1 MVDDGVPGGP
11 TTARRAGS
19 ARREST
25 ADSSRTT
32 FKERHEAALQPLV
45 HHGRAVLE
53 AVEPLNATG
62 TVRLSFRVADDLR
75 FDFEPGQFVSIR
87 FEDAAGRTM
96 RRPYCILSPPDGS
109 GRFDLLVRVVGG
121 PVSNRLLSLRPGE
134 AISYRGPL
142 GRGMRLLDADRELVI
157 LATGVGIA
165 PVYSYLR
172 DVEAAGDGRRI
183 HVYWGLRT
191 ADDLCLLDELD
202 ELTAANDRV
211 RVDITLSQP
220 PPGWAGL
227 RGRITESV
235 PPLLATLGDKEFY
248 LAGNG
253 AMIQE
258 MTTAL
263 SDLGVARRFIHEEAY
278 FNSRH
283 VPRADVMAEIRSR
296 FVARDLFSPFAHADA
311 GLFLHD
317 ETAEPVSGNVDP
329 NAHSDVGKHIRPL
342 SRRRPDDEP
351 RPMWGL

>member
-1 MVDDGVPGGP
+1 MVNDGVQGAS
-11 TTARRAGS
+11 TTARRPS
-19 ARREST
+19 PVRHDST
-25 ADSSRTT
+25 PATSRTPS
-32 FKERHEAALQPLV
+32 KERHEADLQPLV
-45 HHGRAVLE
+45 HHGE
-53 AVEPLNATG
+53 AVVEAVDPLNATG
-62 TVRLSFRVADDLR
+62 TVRLSFRLADDLR
-75 FDFEPGQFVSIR
+75 FAFEPGQFVSIR
-87 FEDAAGRTM
+87 FQDAAGRTM

-109 GRFDLLVRVVGG
+109 GRFDLLVRAVGG
-121 PVSNRLLSLRPGE
+121 PVSNRLLSLQPGE
-134 AISYRGPL
+134 AIAYRGPL
-142 GRGMRLLDADRELVI
+142 GRGMRLRDPDRELVI

-172 DVEAAGDGRRI
+172 DLEATGEGRAI
-183 HVYWGLRT
+183 HVYWGLRL
-191 ADDLCLLDELD
+191 AEDICLLDELD
-202 ELTAANDRV
+202 ELTARNDQL

-220 PPGWAGL
+220 APRWAGQ

-235 PPLLATLGDKEFY
+235 PPLLTTLGDKEFY

-283 VPRADVMAEIRSR
+283 VPRPEVMAEIRSR
-296 FVARDLFSPFAHADA
+296 FGARDLFSPFAHAEA
-311 GLFLHD
+311 GLFLHK
-317 ETAEPVSGNVDP
+317 ETAEPAPGNVDP

-342 SRRRPDDEP
+342 TRRRPDDEP

>member
-1 MVDDGVPGGP
+1 MVNDGVQAAS
-11 TTARRAGS
+11 TTARVADP
-19 ARREST
+19 ARRGDT
-25 ADSSRTT
+25 PATSRSPS
-32 FKERHEAALQPLV
+32 KERHEAGLQPLV
-45 HHGRAVLE
+45 HHRRAVVD

-62 TVRLSFRVADDLR
+62 TVRLSFRVADDVF

-87 FEDAAGRTM
+87 FQDAADRTM

-109 GRFDLLVRVVGG
+109 GRFDLLVRAVGG
-121 PVSNRLLSLRPGE
+121 PVSNRLVSLRPGE
-134 AISYRGPL
+134 VISYRGPL
-142 GRGMRLLDADRELVI
+142 GRGMRLRAPDRELVI

-172 DVEAAGDGRRI
+172 DLKATGDGRRV
-183 HVYWGLRT
+183 HVYWGLRL
-191 ADDLCLLDELD
+191 AEDVCLLDELD
-202 ELTAANDRV
+202 ELTSNDRV
-211 RVDITLSQP
+211 RVDVTLSQP

-235 PPLLATLGDKEFY
+235 PPLLTTLGDKEFY

-283 VPRADVMAEIRSR
+283 VPRPEVMAEIRSR

-311 GLFLHD
+311 GLFLH
-317 ETAEPVSGNVDP
+317 EKSAEPVAGNVDP
-329 NAHSDVGKHIRPL
+329 NAHSDAGKHIRPL
-342 SRRRPDDEP
+342 TRRRPDDEP
-351 RPMWGL
+351 RPLWGL